1 MRLCK
6 LQFTVGLL
14 CLLLAQ
20 WLVNAQSDEY
30 VEGEHYAVL
39 PTQFE
44 TSTEERSDAQDDRIE
59 VIEFFAYNCKFCYQF
74 EAHIADWLKNKA
86 NDVSFAREH
95 VWWSANPTALA
106 RAYYAAVE
114 LDVLPKVHIA
124 MFKAIHDHKL
134 SMSRKDRLSML
145 FVNGAEI
152 EPDTF
157 DEAYGSAT
165 VNERLQDCTTKMR
178 VWRIAAAGTPSLVV
192 GGKYLIDTEMAGGHS
207 GMFPIVDYL
216 VNKIRT
222 EREESTSTPKD
233 DSA

>member
-6 LQFTVGLL
+6 LQFPVGLL
-14 CLLLAQ
+14 CLHLAPV
-20 WLVNAQSDEY
+20 LVDAQSEEY

-44 TSTEERSDAQDDRIE
+44 TSTEQSSEDQDDRIE

-74 EAHIADWLKNKA
+74 EAHIADWLKTKA

-95 VWWSANPTALA
+95 VWWSNNPSALA
-106 RAYYAAVE
+106 RAYYVAVE
-114 LDVLPKVHIA
+114 LDVLPKVHTA

-145 FVNGAEI
+145 FVNGAEV

-157 DEAYGSAT
+157 DKTYRSDGVT
-165 VNERLQDCTTKMR
+165 ERLQDCTTKMR

-192 GGKYLIDTEMAGGHS
+192 GGKYLIDSEMAGGHG
-207 GMFPIVDYL
+207 GMFPIVNYL
-216 VNKIRT
+216 VNKIRS
-222 EREESTSTPKD
+222 EREDSTSTPQD
-233 DSA
+233 DAA